1 MLTKAQLLSTVKNLP
16 ESFTIDELLEH
27 LVFIQKVET
36 GLKQS
41 QKGKV
46 YSETEAK
53 KKLKKWLK

>member
-1 MLTKAQLLSTVKNLP
+1 MLTKAQLLSTVKKLP

-27 LVFIQKVET
+27 LIFIQKVET

-41 QKGKV
+41 KKNQV